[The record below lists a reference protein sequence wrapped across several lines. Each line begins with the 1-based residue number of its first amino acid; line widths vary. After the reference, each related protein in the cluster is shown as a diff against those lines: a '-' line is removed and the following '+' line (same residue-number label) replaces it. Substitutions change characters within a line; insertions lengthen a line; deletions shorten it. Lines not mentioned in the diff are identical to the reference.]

1 MQDYGLKLS
10 YEEIKHGTEN
20 KWLDWRDELT
30 SFVNQRLSE
39 DNVKNDEVVGESQKE
54 AWIDSFKF
62 IRKYMDLENMNPTL
76 IFEYILP
83 LTVYKRPDVIIPT
96 KNKVIVLEFKR
107 KDSPEKSDI
116 KQAIRYREWL
126 KNHHAVSREKEM
138 EIETY
143 LVCTTPNA
151 DTNNTY
157 QSILNRKNFNNTIYD
172 ALKDEEECDFLDEWC
187 ESNFTVL
194 PSMLEAIYEVY
205 KTGNIPYL
213 SDINENCLNQVNKII
228 DDARENNKKALILI
242 SGVPGA
248 GKTAIGQSVVFQ
260 QNKEKPGSAIYLS
273 GNGPLVEVLQYEI
286 NKATGEKNAG
296 ENAILG
302 IKNFKT
308 AYFDDKSRK
317 NNKVPQQSIL
327 IFDEA
332 QRAWDTEKMGRRG
345 FSEPEGLLRVGD
357 KIFDEHGFAVII
369 GLYGNGQ
376 VIYTG
381 EEKGMDLW
389 NDALNE
395 HPDWEIFVPENL
407 SDGILKSGKNVKDGL
422 FLSVSIRA
430 DFVDCSPWVES
441 VITRENI
448 DFEKEKIELE
458 KLNNSPL
465 ELYVT
470 RDFGLIKK
478 FTKELDMEYPEI
490 KYGLLISNFAEAK
503 ILTKRNGWV
512 LGYGKWNNQVK
523 NGKYGSWFDH
533 ECKELTKAASVYGN
547 QGLELDYP
555 IVIFGGDYVLE
566 NSKWISRGYWYDRAK
581 NQGDY
586 ENPDQIVENNY
597 RVLLT
602 RARKGMILFIPPD
615 KILDETYQHFV
626 DMGVDI
632 LE

>member
-1 MQDYGLKLS
+1 MNDYGLKLS
-10 YEEIKHGTEN
+10 YEEIKNGNED
-20 KWLDWRDELT
+20 KWLKWRDELT
-30 SFVNQRLSE
+30 NFVTHRLSE
-39 DNVKNDEVVGESQKE
+39 DNVKNKEIVGESQKK

-62 IRKYMDLENMNPTL
+62 LKNNLDLGNMNPTL

-83 LTVYKRPDVIIPT
+83 LTIYNRPDVIIPT
-96 KNKVIVLEFKR
+96 KNKVIVLEFKG
-107 KDSPEKSDI
+107 KDVPEKSDI
-116 KQAIRYREWL
+116 KQAIRYREWI
-126 KNHHAVSREKEM
+126 KNHHAVSREKGM
-138 EIETY
+138 KIETY

-151 DTNNTY
+151 DTNNIH
-157 QSILNRKNFNNTIYD
+157 SIPTLNSDTFNDTINDSIKNED
-172 ALKDEEECDFLDEWC
+172 ECDFIDEWC

-205 KTGNIPYL
+205 KTGDIPYL
-213 SDINENCLNQVNKII
+213 SDINENCLNQVNEII

-248 GKTAIGQSVVFQ
+248 GKTAVGQSVVFQ
-260 QNKEKPGSAIYLS
+260 HNKEKAGCAIYLS

-286 NKATGEKNAG
+286 NKATGERNAG

-302 IKNFKT
+302 IKDFKS
-308 AYFDDKSRK
+308 AYFDRK
-317 NNKVPQQSIL
+317 RQKNDRVPQQSIL

-332 QRAWDTEKMGRRG
+332 QRAWDTEKMGRG
-345 FSEPEGLLRVGD
+345 FSEPEGLLRVGE
-357 KIFDEHGFAVII
+357 KIFNEHGFAVII

-389 NDALNE
+389 NDTLNE
-395 HPDWEIFVPENL
+395 HPDWEIFVPKNL
-407 SDGILKSGKNVKDGL
+407 SDDILKDGKNVKDDL
-422 FLSVSIRA
+422 YLPVSIRA

-441 VITRENI
+441 VIKRENR
-448 DFEKEKIELE
+448 DFDEEKKELE

-465 ELYVT
+465 EVYVT
-470 RDFGLIKK
+470 RDFELIKK
-478 FTKELDMEYPEI
+478 FTNELNEEDPEN
-490 KYGLLISNFAEAK
+490 KYGLFVSNFAEAE
-503 ILTKRNGWV
+503 ILTKRNGWK
-512 LGYGKWNNQVK
+512 LGYGRGDNQVK
-523 NGKYGSWFDH
+523 FGKYGPWFDH

-566 NSKWISRGYWYDRAK
+566 NAKWISRGYRYNRAK